1 MAKELKLF
9 LVAVG
14 LPAAILLLLVLRLVT
29 LEHRAPAPRLE
40 RRPEMAMEGSRRPP
54 MRGRRPGPW
63 SERYEGDRFRW
74 IVAGVLGLAALS
86 TVSGG
91 WVLMKSARK
100 AREESRQKTDF
111 LSNISH
117 EFKTPLTTICL
128 CAELAQ
134 DDGLSAERRQ
144 KALQA
149 IRSESERL
157 KSLILNALDFSRL
170 EKGLRKFRLETVDLG
185 ALAREVAE
193 SMRERFPSGLEVA
206 TCECLARCDDG
217 AVRQIVA
224 CLLDNAAK
232 YAANFGPVRVETAG
246 KSISV
251 RDAGPGLPPNDLKRV
266 FDRFWR
272 GDNRLTAET
281 GGSGLGLSIARELA
295 RGMGGDLTVARNGDN
310 GLVFEFKL

>member
-9 LVAVG
+9 LAAVG

-29 LEHRAPAPRLE
+29 LERRAPAPRSE
-40 RRPEMAMEGSRRPP
+40 RRLAMAPADCCRPP
-54 MRGRRPGPW
+54 PRGRRPGPW

-91 WVLMKSARK
+91 WVLMKAARK

-128 CAELAQ
+128 CAELAR
-134 DDGLSAERRQ
+134 DEGLSAERRD

-149 IRSESERL
+149 IASESERL
-157 KSLILNALDFSRL
+157 KALILNALDFSRL
-170 EKGLRKFRLETVDLG
+170 EKGRRRFRLETADLG
-185 ALAREVAE
+185 ALAQAVAE
-193 SMRERFPSGLEVA
+193 SMRERFPAGLEVA
-206 TCECLARCDDG
+206 AGVCPVRCDEG

-232 YAANFGPVRVETAG
+232 YAAAAGPVRVEAEG
-246 KSISV
+246 RSVKV
-251 RDAGPGLPPNDLKRV
+251 RDLGPGLPPADMKRV

-272 GDNRLTAET
+272 GDNRLTAAT

-295 RGMGGDLTVARNGDN
+295 RGMGGDLTVAPNGER
-310 GLVFEFKL
+310 GIVFELKL